1 MEPTYSYGFEG
12 IVRKHIYLAFR
23 VRATMSIETH
33 PQTLLVRNAVFACV
47 KAEERGQVCVGK
59 PVCRQSEGRVVVE
72 NFDTLCVSSLL
83 RALPSRCRVFSRA
96 PPTGSTRV
104 TLTRLE
110 IYYPL
115 ESAVWR
121 WRNVILT
128 FVWVILPV
136 AVTLVWGY
144 GVQTAPSRG

>member
-1 MEPTYSYGFEG
+1 
-12 IVRKHIYLAFR
+12 
-23 VRATMSIETH
+23 MSLDTH

-47 KAEERGQVCVGK
+47 KAGERGQVCVGK

-72 NFDTLCVSSLL
+72 NFDTFCVSDLL
-83 RALPSRCRVFSRA
+83 VALPSRCRVFSRA
-96 PPTGSTRV
+96 PPAGSTRV

-121 WRNVILT
+121 WRSAILA
-128 FVWVILPV
+128 FVWLVLPV
-136 AVTLVWGY
+136 ALAFACLF
-144 GVQTAPSRG
+144 TAG

>member
-1 MEPTYSYGFEG
+1 
-12 IVRKHIYLAFR
+12 
-23 VRATMSIETH
+23 MSLDAH

-47 KAEERGQVCVGK
+47 KAEERGQVCVSK

-72 NFDTLCVSSLL
+72 NFNTFCVSDLL

-96 PPTGSTRV
+96 PPVGSTRV

-115 ESAVWR
+115 DSAVWR
-121 WRNVILT
+121 WRSVILA
-128 FVWVILPV
+128 FVWLILPV
-136 AVTLVWGY
+136 ALAFAFLFAGDAARPGEY
-144 GVQTAPSRG
+144 GIQTASERG